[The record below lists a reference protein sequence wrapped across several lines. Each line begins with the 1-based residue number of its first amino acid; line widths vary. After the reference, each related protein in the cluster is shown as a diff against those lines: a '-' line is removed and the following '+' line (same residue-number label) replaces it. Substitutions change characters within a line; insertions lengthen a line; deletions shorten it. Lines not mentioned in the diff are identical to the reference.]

1 MVTVTWVPPMQFAG
15 SAAQGATVVMD
26 ATPGD
31 GGMNAGPTPMEN
43 LLLALAGCTGM
54 DVVSILRKKRIGL
67 EDLRIEVTGE
77 RAADHPRVFTSIHLH
92 YALRGAG
99 LSTESAQKAVSLSL
113 DKYCSVAAML
123 KRTAKI
129 THDLHVLSGTS
140 PAASRN

>member
-1 MVTVTWVPPMQFAG
+1 MVTVTWVPPMQLSGSAG
-15 SAAQGATVVMD
+15 RGSTVMMDAAQG
-26 ATPGD
+26 D
-31 GGMNAGPTPMEN
+31 GGTGTGPTPMEN

-54 DVVSILRKKRIGL
+54 DVVSILRKMRMPL
-67 EDLRIEVTGE
+67 EELRIDVSGE

-99 LSTESAQKAVSLSL
+99 LDAESVEKAVTLSL

-129 THDLHVLSGTS
+129 AYDISVSAETS
-140 PAASRN
+140 VVAS

>member
-1 MVTVTWVPPMQFAG
+1 MVTVTWVPPMQFSG
-15 SAAQGATVVMD
+15 SAARGSTVTMD
-26 ATPGD
+26 AAQSD
-31 GGMNAGPTPMEN
+31 GGTGTGPTPMEN

-54 DVVSILRKKRIGL
+54 DVVSILRKMRIPL
-67 EDLRIEVTGE
+67 EELQIDVSGE

-99 LSTESAQKAVSLSL
+99 LDAQSAQKAVTLSV

-129 THDLHVLSGTS
+129 TYDIAVSAERS
-140 PAASRN
+140 VVAS

>member
-1 MVTVTWVPPMQFAG
+1 MVKVTWVPPMQFAG
-15 SAAQGATVVMD
+15 SARGSTVTMD
-26 ATPGD
+26 AAQSD
-31 GGMNAGPTPMEN
+31 GGTGTGPTPMEN

-54 DVVSILRKKRIGL
+54 DVVSILRKMRIPL
-67 EDLRIEVTGE
+67 EELQIDVSGE

-99 LSTESAQKAVSLSL
+99 LDAQSAQKAVTLSL

-129 THDLHVLSGTS
+129 NYDIAVSAERS
-140 PAASRN
+140 VVAS

>member
-1 MVTVTWVPPMQFAG
+1 MMD
-15 SAAQGATVVMD
+15 AAQG
-26 ATPGD
+26 D
-31 GGMNAGPTPMEN
+31 GGTGKGPTPMEN

-54 DVVSILRKKRIGL
+54 DVVSILRKMRIPL
-67 EDLRIEVTGE
+67 EELQIDVRGE

-99 LSTESAQKAVSLSL
+99 LDAQSAQKAVTLSV

-129 THDLHVLSGTS
+129 TYDIAVSAERS
-140 PAASRN
+140 VVAS